1 MTIFAPDLHLV
12 CDENYIALVCTHG
25 ESRYDRIFVK
35 MVGRNWK
42 SSNLDGK
49 MIKRKSL
56 SANNSKGHNPELKIA
71 LKTRNGEERE
81 RERSF
86 CSKSFQFNSKKEKI
100 EVENSEIALEKKEVI
115 LSQKKKL

>member
-12 CDENYIALVCTHG
+12 CDENCIIACAHG

-49 MIKRKSL
+49 MIERKNL
-56 SANNSKGHNPELKIA
+56 SANI
-71 LKTRNGEERE
+71 
-81 RERSF
+81 
-86 CSKSFQFNSKKEKI
+86 
-100 EVENSEIALEKKEVI
+100 
-115 LSQKKKL
+115 QKVGMLN